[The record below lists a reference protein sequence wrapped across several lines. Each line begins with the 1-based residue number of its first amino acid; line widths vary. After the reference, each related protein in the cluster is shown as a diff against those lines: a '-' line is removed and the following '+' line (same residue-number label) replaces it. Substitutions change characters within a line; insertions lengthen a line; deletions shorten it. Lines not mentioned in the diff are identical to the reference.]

1 MKKAKKLLAKLM
13 VFALIL
19 AYIPAPASDV
29 SAASNKV
36 STKMYTISK
45 KAGTYTSAFK
55 ITITA
60 KKGYKVYYS
69 TGSSLNIKKVIKSG
83 KKKTLTI
90 SKTTTLKIYGVKKS
104 TTITKK
110 KLKTSAV
117 KKKTKSY
124 KYTIKAS
131 ETATDTTTTDTTAT
145 DTTTTS
151 NDNTT
156 GTNTNTD
163 TKSAD
168 ETSPQQNENSN
179 TPPTPP
185 NDNGQGNSNTYETKS
200 QEDVQSAIDSGISN
214 ASTVVTAANSN
225 IPTGTTVSGETIAT
239 LTLSK
244 LSELSE
250 NSEDVTVA
258 TDSESTITTVTFNKA
273 GNYILTGQSSGN
285 TIFKVDNS
293 VTDPVGITLNNVTID
308 NSKITTGNDPVIY
321 SKKADLTITLEGAS
335 VIKGASGYT
344 EEPASAIIYDGNK
357 ESVITI
363 NGTGSLTITD
373 PMNKELADY
382 NGKDPTDGIA
392 SKGTL
397 VINSGNITVNSN
409 GDCLKGTGSDGNG
422 GVTINGGTLSISSK
436 YGNGIKSKNGTINI
450 TDGTV
455 NILACAEDGINA
467 KNYTVFISGGTVNIG
482 AVNNNTGVC
491 YGDGIQGEY
500 VIISDGTINIA
511 TAYEYAATN
520 FYDKTLTTYNEIEKT
535 GQMGSETK
543 TETIRIDTGSHKGI
557 KAGTK
562 AKSYIYESVK
572 DGSDYTAGKTYT
584 QDAGGGL
591 TITGGTINIDTT
603 KTGIKYNGSQNGSG
617 AACEDQ
623 YIIGSPEDG
632 IQSNYIANIT
642 GGTITINAADDGISV
657 ADTLNIM
664 NSASIDIKTAYEG
677 IESGEI
683 NIGTSQSSTSAPTV
697 KVYTN
702 DDGINAAKK
711 TNVIYTYAD
720 EDEATYTKVSTAGS
734 GNSLSITDGYLYVC
748 IADDKTHNA
757 ELTSIDTTYSST
769 TSYTQSYNSS
779 GDGIDCNGS
788 FYAYGGTVIVNGQ
801 KDASNSPI
809 DTDENYLIGE
819 GVTILAFGG
828 NMDGGP
834 SSVSQAYI
842 TTTGSNMG
850 SEGNYIEI
858 QDSNGTKLFS
868 SEKYSVKLKSA
879 IPYLLFTSPSIT
891 DGSSYK
897 VVIGGTTVA
906 TLTATSTA
914 SSGSMG
920 GGTPP
925 YMPGGNNGGETPPY
939 MPGGDNG
946 GGFNH

>member
-13 VFALIL
+13 VLTLIL
-19 AYIPAPASDV
+19 AYIPTPVQDV
-29 SAASNKV
+29 SAASSKIN
-36 STKMYTISK
+36 TKMYTISK

-69 TGSSLNIKKVIKSG
+69 TGSSLSIKKVIKSG
-83 KKKTLTI
+83 KKKTIKI
-90 SKTTTLKIYGVKKS
+90 SKTTTLKIYAVKKS
-104 TTITKK
+104 TIITKK
-110 KLKTSAV
+110 KLKTSTV

-124 KYTIKAS
+124 KYTIKAADS
-131 ETATDTTTTDTTAT
+131 TTDTTTT

-156 GTNTNTD
+156 STSTNTD
-163 TKSAD
+163 TSSSEA
-168 ETSPQQNENSN
+168 TTTQQNENTN
-179 TPPTPP
+179 TPP
-185 NDNGQGNSNTYETKS
+185 NENGQGNSNTYETKS
-200 QEDVQSAIDSGISN
+200 QAEVQSAIDSGINN
-214 ASTVVTAANSN
+214 ASTVVTNAGNN
-225 IPTGTTVSGETIAT
+225 IPTGTTVSGDTIAT
-239 LTLSK
+239 LTLSA
-244 LSELSE
+244 LPES
-250 NSEDVTVA
+250 SEDVTVA
-258 TDSESTITTVTFNKA
+258 TDSESAITTVTFNKA
-273 GNYILTGQSSGN
+273 GNYILTGTSSGS
-285 TIFKVDNS
+285 TIFKLADS
-293 VTDPVGITLNNVTID
+293 VTDPVGITLNNATID
-308 NSKITTGNDPVIY
+308 NSGITTGNNPVIY
-321 SKKADLTITLEGAS
+321 SAKADLTITLVGDS
-335 VIKGASGYT
+335 VIKGASDYDT
-344 EEPASAIIYDGNK
+344 KKPASAIIYDDNS

-363 NGTGSLTITD
+363 NGTGSLSITD
-373 PMNKELADY
+373 MMDKALADY
-382 NGKDPTDGIA
+382 NGKDPTDGIS

-397 VINSGNITVNSN
+397 VINSGSITVNSN

-422 GVTINGGTLSISSK
+422 GVTINGGTLSITSK

-450 TDGTV
+450 ADGTV
-455 NILACAEDGINA
+455 NILGCAEDGINA

-482 AVNNNTGVC
+482 AVNDNTGIC

-520 FYDKTLTTYNEIEKT
+520 FYDKALTTYNEIEKEC
-535 GQMGSETK
+535 QVGSETK

-562 AKSYIYESVK
+562 AKSYIYESVE
-572 DGSDYTAGKTYT
+572 DGSDYTANETYT
-584 QDAGGGL
+584 QNASGGL
-591 TITGGTINIDTT
+591 TITSGTINIDTT
-603 KTGIKYNGSQNGSG
+603 KTGIKYNGSINGSG
-617 AACEDQ
+617 AAYEDQ

-632 IQSNYIANIT
+632 IQSNYTANIT
-642 GGTITINAADDGISV
+642 GGTITIKAADDGISV

-664 NSASIDIKTAYEG
+664 NSASIDIQTAYEG

-683 NIGTSQSSTSAPTV
+683 NIGKSQSSTSAPTV

-711 TNVIYTYAD
+711 TNVTYTYAD

-734 GNSLSITDGYLYVC
+734 GNSLSITDGSLYVC
-748 IADDKTHNA
+748 IADDSTHKAN
-757 ELTSIDTTYSST
+757 LTSIATTYSST
-769 TSYTQSYNSS
+769 TSYTESYNSS

-801 KDASNSPI
+801 KDTNNSPI

-819 GVTILAFGG
+819 GATILAFGG

-842 TTTGSNMG
+842 TTTGSSIG
-850 SEGNYIEI
+850 SKGSSIEI

-868 SEKYSVKLKSA
+868 SADYSVTLKSS
-879 IPYLLFTSPSIT
+879 IPYLLFTSPDIT
-891 DGSSYK
+891 EGNSYK
-897 VVIGGTTVA
+897 VVIGGATVA
-906 TLTATSTA
+906 TLTATASA
-914 SSGSMG
+914 SSGGMG
-920 GGTPP
+920 GVTPPEMPGNNNGGSGTPP
-925 YMPGGNNGGETPPY
+925 EMPSG
-939 MPGGDNG
+939 MG